1 MNEEWFEGRSTDER
15 RMERWYWRRVG
26 LLLVIAAALA
36 MIFWPM
42 KASADPLF
50 RMLTPEGVVIT
61 LHNDKCLVKEVENLP
76 TRITWDE
83 KGKVTEGC
91 YGVKHGIVIF
101 YFADKT
107 VGIIPVQVFEK
118 VIGV

>member
-1 MNEEWFEGRSTDER
+1 MIEWFEGRSVDER
-15 RMERWYWRRVG
+15 GMERRYWLRVG
-26 LLLVIAAALA
+26 TLLAIAVALV

-42 KASADPLF
+42 QASADPLF
-50 RMLTPEGVVIT
+50 QAKTPEGVVIT
-61 LHNDKCLVKEVENLP
+61 IHNDKCALPEVENLP

-83 KGKVTEGC
+83 KGKITEGC
-91 YGVKHGIVIF
+91 YGIKHGIVIF

-107 VGIIPVQVFEK
+107 VGIIPAQIFER